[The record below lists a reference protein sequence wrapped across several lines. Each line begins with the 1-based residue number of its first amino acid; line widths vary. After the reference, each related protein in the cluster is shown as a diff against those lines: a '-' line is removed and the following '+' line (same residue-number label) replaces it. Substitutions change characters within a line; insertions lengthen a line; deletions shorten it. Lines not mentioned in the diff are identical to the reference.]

1 MVNSK
6 IRVGV
11 IGLGYL
17 GKFHFEKYRLNKS
30 VNLTSI
36 VDIDKKNL
44 DLVDST
50 DIYKTTSFKDIIG
63 KVDAVSIVTPTI
75 THFSIA
81 KYFLENKVHVLL
93 EKPMTESV
101 SEARKVKCNCKEEQM
116 YTADRSFGAIQSCNK
131 KIKVST

>member
-17 GKFHFEKYRLNKS
+17 GKFHFEKYRLIKS

-44 DLVDST
+44 DLS
-50 DIYKTTSFKDIIG
+50 
-63 KVDAVSIVTPTI
+63 
-75 THFSIA
+75 
-81 KYFLENKVHVLL
+81 ENPK
-93 EKPMTESV
+93 
-101 SEARKVKCNCKEEQM
+101 Q
-116 YTADRSFGAIQSCNK
+116 
-131 KIKVST
+131 

>member
-17 GKFHFEKYRLNKS
+17 GKFHFEKYRSNKS

-44 DLVDST
+44 DLVDSQ
-50 DIYKTTSFKDIIG
+50 IFIR
-63 KVDAVSIVTPTI
+63 
-75 THFSIA
+75 
-81 KYFLENKVHVLL
+81 LL
-93 EKPMTESV
+93 HL
-101 SEARKVKCNCKEEQM
+101 
-116 YTADRSFGAIQSCNK
+116 
-131 KIKVST
+131 KI

>member
-17 GKFHFEKYRLNKS
+17 GKFHFEKYRSNKS

-44 DLVDST
+44 DLVRFT

-81 KYFLENKVHVLL
+81 KVF
-93 EKPMTESV
+93 S
-101 SEARKVKCNCKEEQM
+101 RK
-116 YTADRSFGAIQSCNK
+116 
-131 KIKVST
+131 

>member
-1 MVNSK
+1 MVSSK

-36 VDIDKKNL
+36 VDIDKRNL

-50 DIYKTTSFKDIIG
+50 DIYKTT
-63 KVDAVSIVTPTI
+63 
-75 THFSIA
+75 
-81 KYFLENKVHVLL
+81 
-93 EKPMTESV
+93 
-101 SEARKVKCNCKEEQM
+101 
-116 YTADRSFGAIQSCNK
+116 
-131 KIKVST
+131 

>member
-101 SEARKVKCNCKEEQM
+101 SEAKKVKCNCKEEQM
-116 YTADRSFGAIQSCNK
+116 YITDRSFGAIQSCNK